1 MFVLLTVVGKVS
13 ELGARASVTNVRGIR
28 SHFASGDHSQ
38 TFFPRENKI
47 MYGTIYVKMAQNA
60 PRALKN
66 STLES
71 EVGQSAKFASRSR
84 VSVFSSRHCLI
95 NYRSG

>member
-1 MFVLLTVVGKVS
+1 MFVLLTVVGKFS
-13 ELGARASVTNVRGIR
+13 EQGARASVNVRGTR
-28 SHFASGDHSQ
+28 SNFASGDHSQ
-38 TFFPRENKI
+38 TFFPRENVVR
-47 MYGTIYVKMAQNA
+47 YYVKIAQNT

-84 VSVFSSRHCLI
+84 VSVFSSRHRLM

>member
-1 MFVLLTVVGKVS
+1 MFVLLTVVGKFS
-13 ELGARASVTNVRGIR
+13 EQGARASVTNVRGTR
-28 SHFASGDHSQ
+28 SNFASGDHSQ
-38 TFFPRENKI
+38 TFFPRENVVR
-47 MYGTIYVKMAQNA
+47 YYVKMAQNT

-95 NYRSG
+95 NYKSG